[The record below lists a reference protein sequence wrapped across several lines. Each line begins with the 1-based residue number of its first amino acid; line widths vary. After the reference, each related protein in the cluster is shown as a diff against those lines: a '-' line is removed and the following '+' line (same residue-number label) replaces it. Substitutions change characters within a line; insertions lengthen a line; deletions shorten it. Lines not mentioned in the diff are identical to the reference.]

1 MYKENVESMKE
12 TLREKVL
19 IEFSEFEL
27 ENGERYLSSSVSF
40 VSKPFEVQRCGLGLS
55 LGTFSN
61 LIMDK
66 CVKLLL

>member
-1 MYKENVESMKE
+1 MCKENVESVDNM

-40 VSKPFEVQRCGLGLS
+40 VSKPFEVQSCGLGL
-55 LGTFSN
+55 N
-61 LIMDK
+61 
-66 CVKLLL
+66 

>member
-1 MYKENVESMKE
+1 MGGVKHKDLCVMS
-12 TLREKVL
+12 T
-19 IEFSEFEL
+19 
-27 ENGERYLSSSVSF
+27 SVSF
-40 VSKPFEVQRCGLGLS
+40 VSKPFEVQSCGLGLS